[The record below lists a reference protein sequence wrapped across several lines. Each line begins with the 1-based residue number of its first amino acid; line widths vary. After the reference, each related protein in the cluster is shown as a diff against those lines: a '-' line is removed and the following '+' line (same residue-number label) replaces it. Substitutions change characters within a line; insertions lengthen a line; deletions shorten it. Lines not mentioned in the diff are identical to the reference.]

1 MKYQVQ
7 ENCLTVFLPHELDH
21 HNAEE
26 IRKESDHLIER
37 NHIRYVI
44 FDFAETNFMD
54 SSGIGVIMGRYK
66 RIYMLG
72 GEVCAVHANERMKKI
87 LTMSGVT
94 KIMQIYEEEK
104 QMENTNEMQL
114 IFDSRSS
121 NESFAR
127 VTVAAFMTS
136 LNPTV
141 EEVSDVKTAV
151 SEAVTNAIIHGYE
164 SEVHN
169 IYIRCRTEGKTL
181 YLEIEDEG
189 KGIEDVKQ
197 AMEPLFTTKPE
208 LERSGMGF
216 SFMEAFMDKL
226 EVESVPGKGTT
237 VKMEKT
243 IGKGR
248 RLWTTQS
255 L

>member
-1 MKYQVQ
+1 
-7 ENCLTVFLPHELDH
+7 
-21 HNAEE
+21 
-26 IRKESDHLIER
+26 
-37 NHIRYVI
+37 
-44 FDFAETNFMD
+44 
-54 SSGIGVIMGRYK
+54 
-66 RIYMLG
+66 
-72 GEVCAVHANERMKKI
+72 
-87 LTMSGVT
+87 
-94 KIMQIYEEEK
+94 
-104 QMENTNEMQL
+104 MENTNEMQL

-169 IYIRCRTEGKTL
+169 VYIRCRTENQTI
-181 YLEIEDEG
+181 YIEIEDEG
-189 KGIEDVKQ
+189 KGIADVEA
-197 AMEPLFTTKPE
+197 AMEPLFTTKPD
-208 LERSGMGF
+208 LDRSGMGF
-216 SFMEAFMDKL
+216 SFMEAFMDGL
-226 EVESVPGKGTT
+226 EVLSEPGKGTI
-237 VKMEKT
+237 VKMKKI

-248 RLWTTQS
+248 KLWTVQS